1 MMKKSFSLRLVAWLI
16 VAAVMVALLL
26 YAFREQPV
34 SVDLSRSERGTIEIA
49 LTHEGK
55 TRVRDPY
62 VISAPVTGRVQRINL
77 EVGDPVVGGKTV
89 LAILQSVRAQ
99 PLDARQ
105 RAEAEARVE
114 EAQAAL
120 QQAQAMQRSAESELQ
135 FAETEKQRAE
145 QLLADGAFSEGQ
157 RDALVTRAAT
167 AADSLDAATS
177 GVRRTEYA
185 LQAARAILIDDS
197 DQSAAPES
205 MIEVLAPID
214 GMVLQRF
221 QQSESTVAAGTPL
234 LEIGSLHNMEIV
246 ADFLSTD
253 AVRIQAGHRA
263 SLERWGGTE
272 PIAAV
277 VRRIEPAG
285 FLKISALGVEE
296 QRVLVVLDFES
307 PVQASTLGHE
317 FRVEVRVLVDQRDD
331 VIRVPS
337 SSLFRTS
344 NGWALFSV
352 ESDRAKQVE
361 VKLGVRN
368 PDYAEIKSGLK
379 EGLRVISHP
388 PNTIKDGT
396 LIRVQ

>member
-1 MMKKSFSLRLVAWLI
+1 MKKTSYLRYATWLI

-34 SVDLSRSERGTIEIA
+34 SVDLSRSERGTIEIT

-62 VISAPVTGRVQRINL
+62 VISAPVTGRVQRIDL
-77 EVGDPVVGGKTV
+77 EAGDPVVGGQTV
-89 LAILQSVRAQ
+89 LAILQSMRAQ

-120 QQAQAMQRSAESELQ
+120 QQAQAMQRSAESELK

-145 QLLADGAFSEGQ
+145 QLLTDGAFSEGQ

-167 AADSLDAATS
+167 SADSLDAAKS

-197 DQSAAPES
+197 DQSAVPES
-205 MIEVLAPID
+205 LIKVIAPID
-214 GMVLQRF
+214 GVVLQRF
-221 QQSESTVAAGTPL
+221 QQSESTIAAGTPL
-234 LEIGSLHNMEIV
+234 MEIGSLQSMEIV

-253 AVRIQAGHRA
+253 AVRIQAGDRA
-263 SLERWGGTE
+263 SLERWGGAE
-272 PIAAV
+272 PIAAI

-296 QRVLVVLDFES
+296 QRVLVVLDFAS
-307 PVQASTLGHE
+307 PLQSPALGHE

-344 NGWALFSV
+344 TGWALFAV
-352 ESDRAKQVE
+352 EAGRAKQVE
-361 VKLGVRN
+361 VELGVRN
-368 PDYAEIKSGLK
+368 PDFAEIKSGLK
-379 EGLRVISHP
+379 ESVKVISHP